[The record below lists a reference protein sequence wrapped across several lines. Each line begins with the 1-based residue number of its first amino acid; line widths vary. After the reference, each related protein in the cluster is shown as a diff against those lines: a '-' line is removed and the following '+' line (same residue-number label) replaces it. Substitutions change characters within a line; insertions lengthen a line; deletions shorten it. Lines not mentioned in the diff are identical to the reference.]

1 MYFYFTPTVVAA
13 RQEHHRLLAIAIYT
27 CELKKTTA
35 ETRTAMYS
43 LGAQG
48 MHIDPWTIDGDVCEN
63 LVDGLIVRRGEIR
76 PAGAAMVAL
85 LKMEP
90 TERTQGWSPK

>member
-1 MYFYFTPTVVAA
+1 MVAA
-13 RQEHHRLLAIAIYT
+13 RQEHHRLFAAAIYT

-35 ETRTAMYS
+35 KALTAMYS
-43 LGAQG
+43 IGAQG
-48 MHIDPWTIDGDVCEN
+48 KPIDPGTTDDDACEN